1 MRLLIIGFL
10 LTVFVTVPIMVF
22 ACLAAAAED
31 EEREE
36 QRGKG
41 FDC

>member
-1 MRLLIIGFL
+1 MIIGLL
-10 LTVFVTVPIMVF
+10 LTVFVTVPIITF
-22 ACLAAAAED
+22 ACLVAADED

>member
-1 MRLLIIGFL
+1 MKLLIIGL
-10 LTVFVTVPIMVF
+10 LLVIFVTVPIMVF
-22 ACLAAAAED
+22 ACLVATAED

>member
-1 MRLLIIGFL
+1 MRLLIIGLL
-10 LTVFVTVPIMVF
+10 LTIFVTVPVMVF
-22 ACLAAAAED
+22 ACLVAAAED